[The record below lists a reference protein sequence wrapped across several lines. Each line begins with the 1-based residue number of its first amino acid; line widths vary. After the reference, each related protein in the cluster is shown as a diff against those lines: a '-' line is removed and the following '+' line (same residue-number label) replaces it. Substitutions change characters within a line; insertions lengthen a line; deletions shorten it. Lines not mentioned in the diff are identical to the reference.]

1 MNTNFETKTM
11 FSFDLLS
18 SKVFPQEKIP
28 LNVMFHLLNKSG
40 QLQLQRKEEQ
50 GGGFVFS
57 NKWSIIFGLK
67 LWRSLVDK
75 VKC

>member
-1 MNTNFETKTM
+1 MITNYETKTM
-11 FSFDLLS
+11 FSLDLLS

-40 QLQLQRKEEQ
+40 QLQRKEEQ
-50 GGGFVFS
+50 GEGFVFS

-67 LWRSLVDK
+67 L
-75 VKC
+75 